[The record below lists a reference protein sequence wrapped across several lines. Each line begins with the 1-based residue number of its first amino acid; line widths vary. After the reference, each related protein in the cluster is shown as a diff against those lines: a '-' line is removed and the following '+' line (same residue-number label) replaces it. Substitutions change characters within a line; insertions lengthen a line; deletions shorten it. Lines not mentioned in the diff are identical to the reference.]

1 MEKLKKTKSYFT
13 IKEKRHQ
20 RTDDGTIFERD
31 YMTLNSLGDWA
42 GKTFPYGDGNF
53 KMLTG
58 NKYNVT
64 RKHNFGK
71 WAKTEDGD
79 IIWNYDDLDKVSQ
92 NTNIQESTEIKT
104 NPNKTS
110 LLSFAYYGSCTEAI
124 KNTIKSII
132 TKFPGELYVGQ
143 EFMGETIEEIN
154 GKCIVENPFGI
165 DIISDSGSSEIL
177 KNFADSSKKYEVI
190 DNLGQSIGTVA
201 WSVEHN
207 DRINVRCLKEGDL
220 INTITILDNF
230 IIKEMYYGGNRI
242 LITEKEYQ
250 DYHVRLNNETINE
263 LFGAYTDL
271 ERILLNLE
279 SKPLYTATLDYPHE
293 DEETGKIVT
302 YQKKFTWPT
311 DGGWNLDIESGRYEQ
326 YLTDLLDLAGFYDE
340 YYTDN
345 IWRSMTHD
353 AIKNMDRT
361 FIDERADEDDYSDG
375 ISRMEALLHSYG
387 HFFDQFKFTID
398 SLKNRKKVSY
408 EGNNNTPDYFLI
420 GENELSGWDTTN
432 PISTLN
438 SVKVPNINFSGLSK
452 IFENSDA
459 YKQFLVNL
467 KLNSKSILS
476 KKGTRQGI
484 EELLSLFGMESEDH
498 AKDKKNADYT
508 ITEYVTVMKYKDNS
522 AFEVG
527 INESFPIEELNKLK
541 KSYPDEMD
549 GYYEDTLEG
558 LPVRIVYGK
567 EKKYIVPWFFTGST
581 LDGEPYFQMYGGWGK
596 RYRIDVETEDGII
609 SLGKG
614 VFEETEKYLKYVSN
628 IDALED
634 MLISKVNN
642 GDIFYV
648 SDVTDYKEAS
658 SAPNSVSNYF
668 ICINVNEI
676 GNIEKGWRNIPL
688 EDISK
693 GSGKGATVLYL
704 ESIIDEIK
712 GNNPHVGF
720 GKYDDGSEYYE
731 IFKQLFKYS
740 IENDNFN
747 DAAYSCNDG
756 SIDSAILQAGF
767 AEANVLVRD
776 NSKCWYF
783 RPDEN
788 NEGNK
793 KLVCVN
799 QKETTF
805 NNGNEKYV
813 NGEAFFISDVNPFDY
828 ETKKTSSRE
837 MASYSVMNTKRME
850 IHFLTDKFK
859 GNEQFIADYK
869 LFINEDVLPYLKQMI
884 PSTTIWWVRIGDEKF
899 SANAQA
905 LDVVSTA
912 KKYKV
917 DGVIIKD
924 TVNEDNLKT
933 FKYRK
938 KINSLTDR

>member
-220 INTITILDNF
+220 INTITILGNF

-361 FIDERADEDDYSDG
+361 FIDVRAAEDDYSDG

-408 EGNNNTPDYFLI
+408 EGNNNTHDYFLI
-420 GENELSGWDTTN
+420 RENELSG
-432 PISTLN
+432 
-438 SVKVPNINFSGLSK
+438 
-452 IFENSDA
+452 
-459 YKQFLVNL
+459 
-467 KLNSKSILS
+467 
-476 KKGTRQGI
+476 
-484 EELLSLFGMESEDH
+484 
-498 AKDKKNADYT
+498 
-508 ITEYVTVMKYKDNS
+508 
-522 AFEVG
+522 
-527 INESFPIEELNKLK
+527 
-541 KSYPDEMD
+541 
-549 GYYEDTLEG
+549 
-558 LPVRIVYGK
+558 
-567 EKKYIVPWFFTGST
+567 
-581 LDGEPYFQMYGGWGK
+581 
-596 RYRIDVETEDGII
+596 
-609 SLGKG
+609 
-614 VFEETEKYLKYVSN
+614 
-628 IDALED
+628 
-634 MLISKVNN
+634 
-642 GDIFYV
+642 
-648 SDVTDYKEAS
+648 
-658 SAPNSVSNYF
+658 
-668 ICINVNEI
+668 
-676 GNIEKGWRNIPL
+676 
-688 EDISK
+688 
-693 GSGKGATVLYL
+693 
-704 ESIIDEIK
+704 
-712 GNNPHVGF
+712 
-720 GKYDDGSEYYE
+720 
-731 IFKQLFKYS
+731 
-740 IENDNFN
+740 
-747 DAAYSCNDG
+747 
-756 SIDSAILQAGF
+756 
-767 AEANVLVRD
+767 
-776 NSKCWYF
+776 
-783 RPDEN
+783 
-788 NEGNK
+788 
-793 KLVCVN
+793 
-799 QKETTF
+799 
-805 NNGNEKYV
+805 
-813 NGEAFFISDVNPFDY
+813 
-828 ETKKTSSRE
+828 
-837 MASYSVMNTKRME
+837 
-850 IHFLTDKFK
+850 
-859 GNEQFIADYK
+859 
-869 LFINEDVLPYLKQMI
+869 
-884 PSTTIWWVRIGDEKF
+884 
-899 SANAQA
+899 
-905 LDVVSTA
+905 
-912 KKYKV
+912 
-917 DGVIIKD
+917 
-924 TVNEDNLKT
+924 
-933 FKYRK
+933 
-938 KINSLTDR
+938 